1 MTDKLTEAIKIYSDI
16 FDAKSEY
23 ILVEHPIQELLKA
36 ARAYNDLPVVDV
48 RLEQETDDDP
58 YAPIEEM
65 LRNEGFNRCL
75 EYFRTTY
82 PNGLRWK

>member
-1 MTDKLTEAIKIYSDI
+1 MTDKLAEAIEYYSNVPHG
-16 FDAKSEY
+16 ANSQLP
-23 ILVEHPIQELLKA
+23 ILLEA

-48 RLEQETDDDP
+48 RLEKETDDDP

-65 LRNEGFNRCL
+65 LRNEGYNTCI

-82 PNGLRWK
+82 PNGLRWKND